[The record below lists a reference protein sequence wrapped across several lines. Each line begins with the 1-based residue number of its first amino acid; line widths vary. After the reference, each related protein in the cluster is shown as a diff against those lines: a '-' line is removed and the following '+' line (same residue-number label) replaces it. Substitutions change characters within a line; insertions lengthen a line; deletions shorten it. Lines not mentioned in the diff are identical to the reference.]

1 MNSCTC
7 CKKLI
12 ADSETYGG
20 IDCPMC
26 WERHSSAMFDGDPP
40 QMIDAAIFAADAEPQ
55 PVRVFVTDRQQQEA
69 ANKLAAQQA
78 EIERLTKELNARAR
92 QIGIACHKHDL
103 THSLECGACAR
114 EARAERDAYKKA
126 IIIHNDCCRRACD
139 ERGEY
144 CSPYKDRGMQC
155 PDCHHHDM
163 IEVTAAMAGERT

>member
-1 MNSCTC
+1 MTTDIEALCRGLEQLGAA
-7 CKKLI
+7 KLPYYRAGAVGQTMGCESWKI
-12 ADSETYGG
+12 VATGNHLAVLY
-20 IDCPMC
+20 
-26 WERHSSAMFDGDPP
+26 
-40 QMIDAAIFAADAEPQ
+40 
-55 PVRVFVTDRQQQEA
+55 EA
-69 ANKLAAQQA
+69 ATALREQQA